1 MYHQAAQ
8 ISGTARQNRPSDPR
22 TGRPNRKKDM
32 QRQEQ
37 IRLLQLLV
45 CLALFLTVFI
55 GKGVFPDKM
64 VQVRDNILTLI
75 STDLDVREA
84 FSQLGSSLT
93 EQGSVLSGL
102 GEFCVE
108 VFGSGRTDD
117 AQQAGQQ
124 VPELADV
131 LEQELAFLSGNPSAQ
146 LQSAHYLYAGDETV
160 KPDLAQREVPQPEA
174 VEETPQP
181 VQEPAAIP
189 AAGTVLVQSDYS
201 GQPLPENYTMDQL
214 SLGALDTVTP
224 VVGHLNS
231 TYGYRDHPINGKYQ
245 FHGGVDIGGQNGD
258 PISAFAAGTVEY
270 VGEDDSYRLYMQL
283 DHGNGVKSF
292 YAHCSTICVKKGESV
307 TAGQKIAE
315 VGSSGAATG
324 PHLHLELKY
333 NKLHLNPEYYI
344 TFLPQ
349 E

>member
-102 GEFCVE
+102 EEFCVE

-174 VEETPQP
+174 VEEAPQP

-224 VVGHLNS
+224 VVGAPELHLWLS
-231 TYGYRDHPINGKYQ
+231 GSPHQWQVSVPRRCRHRRSERRSDQCLCGRDSGIC
-245 FHGGVDIGGQNGD
+245 GGGRFLW
-258 PISAFAAGTVEY
+258 ALYAAGSRKRSQILLCSLQHNLRQEG
-270 VGEDDSYRLYMQL
+270 GERDGGPENCRGWVLRSGHRPP
-283 DHGNGVKSF
+283 S
-292 YAHCSTICVKKGESV
+292 A
-307 TAGQKIAE
+307 
-315 VGSSGAATG
+315 SGA
-324 PHLHLELKY
+324 E
-333 NKLHLNPEYYI
+333 I
-344 TFLPQ
+344 Q
-349 E
+349 